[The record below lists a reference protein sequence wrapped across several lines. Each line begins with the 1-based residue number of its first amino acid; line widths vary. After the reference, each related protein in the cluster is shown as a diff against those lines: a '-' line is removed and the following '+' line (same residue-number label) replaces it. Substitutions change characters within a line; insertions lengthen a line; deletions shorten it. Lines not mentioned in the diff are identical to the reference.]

1 MNFNK
6 KFLVAKKI
14 GIFVLTA
21 IIILSPVAVS
31 SAGLV
36 PCGGTSS
43 TGAKE
48 DPCNYK
54 HLIALANNIIDF
66 LIRASVVIALLLFT
80 YAGFLLV
87 FSGGDVG
94 ARSKAMAIFWN
105 VVKGLVIAL
114 AAWLIIETI
123 LNVLL
128 KGDGFRQYV
137 PL

>member
-6 KFLVAKKI
+6 KFLVARKI

-21 IIILSPVAVS
+21 IIILSPVVVS

-36 PCGGTSS
+36 PCGGNGETQC
-43 TGAKE
+43 GYR
-48 DPCNYK
+48 D
-54 HLIALANNIIDF
+54 LIVMANKIINF
-66 LIRASVVIALLLFT
+66 LIEASVVIALLLFT
-80 YAGFLLV
+80 YAGFLLA
-87 FSGGDVG
+87 FSGGDTG
-94 ARSKAMAIFWN
+94 AMSKAKAIFWN

-114 AAWLIIETI
+114 AAWLIIDTI
-123 LNVLL
+123 LSVLL